1 MDSFDKT
8 VEMTE
13 SNEKVRQAG
22 TDDLPFTIHRTE
34 PYGFYE
40 VKTKKISLPME
51 LSGVYTSPRLAEE
64 AIELYIKNLEKF
76 AKEEEVIK
84 NLEKIAKGEEVKAD
98 GQRTT
103 QKPDGN
109 GPARAKGRGSSVS

>member
-13 SNEKVRQAG
+13 SNERVRQAG
-22 TDDLPFTIHRTE
+22 TDELPFTIHRTE

-40 VKTKKISLPME
+40 VKTKKITLPE
-51 LSGVYTSPRLAEE
+51 QLSGQYTSPRLAEA
-64 AIELYIKNLEKF
+64 AIELYITNLEKF
-76 AKEEEVIK
+76 AKE
-84 NLEKIAKGEEVKAD
+84 EEVKAD

-103 QKPDGN
+103 QKPDRD
-109 GPARAKGRGSSVS
+109 GPARAKGRGVSVS